1 MKHTPGPWETKEDG
15 YGYWGI
21 YDRSGECIA
30 ETTEREDEANA
41 RLIAAAPELLRL
53 LRIAHDDFRELGFC
67 TVLPE
72 IDELLT
78 QIEGRKQRDNVQES

>member
-1 MKHTPGPWETKEDG
+1 MKYTPGPWEAKEDK

-30 ETTEREDEANA
+30 ETAEREDEGNA
-41 RLIAAAPELLRL
+41 RLIAAAPNLLRL
-53 LRIAHDDFRELGFC
+53 LRIAYDDLRELGFC

-72 IDELLT
+72 IDEILT
-78 QIEGRKQRDNVQES
+78 RIEGKEGKDLN